1 MIPIYIPT
9 FRRVHRQVTAQVLQ
23 KTGWPIY
30 LVTVPDETAV
40 LSGMG
45 YNVLETPATGIG
57 DTRQWILDQH
67 EPLIEGPKFLMMDDD
82 LRFYERRV
90 DDPTKFTQITD
101 DPDRLQT
108 MLEDL
113 ESLMEEYP
121 LVCLANRSGA
131 NRETSMIRLNT
142 RMHDMF
148 GIDKDVVDRH
158 NFRINRM
165 RFMEDF
171 DFTLQFLTAG
181 YDTAVLNTY
190 CKGDYGSNAPGGC
203 SVYRDL
209 EGQAEA
215 AEALAEMWPDFVKTR
230 QVKAKGAGDW
240 AVRTDVTVQ
249 WAKAA
254 AAGKENLL

>member
-9 FRRVHRQVTAQVLQ
+9 FRRVHRQVTAKALLR
-23 KTGWPIY
+23 TGWPVS
-30 LVTVPDETAV
+30 LVAVPEEAAE
-40 LSGMG
+40 LRELGFQ
-45 YNVLETPATGIG
+45 VLETPAQGIG
-57 DTRQWILDQH
+57 PTRQWIINQH
-67 EPLIEGPKFLMMDDD
+67 HTLVEGPKFLMMDDD
-82 LRFYERRV
+82 LKFYARRI
-90 DDPTKFTQITD
+90 DEPTKFERISD

-121 LVCLANRSGA
+121 LVSLANRSGA
-131 NRETSMIRLNT
+131 NRDTSMIRVNT

-148 GIDKDVVDRH
+148 GIDKEIVHALD
-158 NFRINRM
+158 FRIDRI

-171 DFTLQFLTAG
+171 DFILQHLAAG
-181 YDTAVLNTY
+181 FDTAVLNTY
-190 CKGDYGSNAPGGC
+190 CKDDYGSNAPGGC

-209 EGQAEA
+209 EGQAAA